1 VNTLLYFGNARL
13 PAEQVEQRYRQAYQ
27 YFEQAG
33 SRWDVAMAMLVH
45 VSFAQYNIVDMQLAR
60 RLCQQSL
67 ALFRELGDRF
77 GMVLALNSQ
86 AALSYELGDYEEVIQ
101 AGLEGRELAQQLGD
115 RWRVATALLILGQA
129 RVAQGEYA
137 KAEAVYL
144 ESLVLVRELG
154 NRRVVARYLACL
166 GYVYYLENKL
176 TAAQDLFLEG
186 LELSRQIDDRR
197 EMAMS
202 SMNLGNIA
210 QSNSNLAEARRRYLF
225 AINILKEIPFARW
238 EFSICLKRMGSL
250 CVLSGERSSAWDYYR
265 RALVISQQLKR
276 VPEMLDNL
284 VGMAELLIQE
294 GRYEPAVELLTLAL
308 AHTETAQD
316 VLARSEVLLADLE
329 TRLTPLEFSRANTRG
344 QGLSPDEAADSW
356 ISAVDQP

>member
-1 VNTLLYFGNARL
+1 
-13 PAEQVEQRYRQAYQ
+13 
-27 YFEQAG
+27 
-33 SRWDVAMAMLVH
+33 MAMLVH
-45 VSFAQYNIVDMQLAR
+45 VSFAQYNIVDMPLAR

-86 AALSYELGDYEEVIQ
+86 AALSYELGEYDDVIQ
-101 AGLEGRELAQQLGD
+101 ASLESRELAQQLGD

-144 ESLVLVRELG
+144 ESLTLVRELG

-176 TAAQDLFLEG
+176 AAAQDLFLEG
-186 LELSRQIDDRR
+186 LELSRQIDDQR

-210 QSNSNLAEARRRYLF
+210 QSNGNLVEARRRYLF

-238 EFSICLKRMGSL
+238 EFSISLKRMGSL
-250 CVLSGERSSAWDYYR
+250 CAMSGERSSAWDYYR
-265 RALVISQQLKR
+265 QALVISLQLKR
-276 VPEMLDNL
+276 VPEMIDNL

-294 GRYEPAVELLTLAL
+294 SRYEPAVELLALAL

-316 VLARSEVLLADLE
+316 VQARSEALLADLE
-329 TRLTPLEFSRANTRG
+329 TRLTLLDFSRANARG
-344 QGLSPDEAADSW
+344 QGLSPDEAADRW
-356 ISAVDQP
+356 ISAVDLS